1 MNNDIKVEVVGR
13 WKGKR
18 GRNVIVSVNIKK
30 KKWMLKTK
38 SVGKLER
45 KEDNDVDAN
54 VV

>member
-13 WKGKR
+13 WKDKR

-38 SVGKLER
+38 FVGKLEKKR
-45 KEDNDVDAN
+45 E
-54 VV
+54 